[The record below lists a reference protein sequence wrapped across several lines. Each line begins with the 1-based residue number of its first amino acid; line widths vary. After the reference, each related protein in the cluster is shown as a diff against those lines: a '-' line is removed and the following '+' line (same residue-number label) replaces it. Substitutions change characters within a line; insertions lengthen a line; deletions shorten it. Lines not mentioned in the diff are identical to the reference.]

1 MTTRRTAPRWTAL
14 NEQAEPEARH
24 AGAEPGDHEHPK
36 HPRLH
41 ALRERLHGYREH
53 VRRRPGL
60 NITYRV
66 VLGVFG
72 TAVLVAGLLM
82 IPYPG
87 PGWLV
92 VFAGL
97 GILATEFHWA
107 HRVNMFAKRHYQRW
121 VRWLGRQH
129 LATKLTIMAVTGLVV
144 VVTLWLL
151 GMFGTI
157 GGWLGLRWTWL
168 ASPLFGP

>member
-1 MTTRRTAPRWTAL
+1 M
-14 NEQAEPEARH
+14 
-24 AGAEPGDHEHPK
+24 
-36 HPRLH
+36 
-41 ALRERLHGYREH
+41 HGYREH
-53 VRRRPGL
+53 VRRRPSL

-72 TAVLVAGLLM
+72 TAVLITGLLM

-107 HRVNMFAKRHYQRW
+107 HRVNMFAKHHYQRW
-121 VRWLGRQH
+121 VRWMGRQH
-129 LATKLTIMAVTGLVV
+129 LATKLTIMAATGLVV
-144 VVTLWLL
+144 LVTLWLL

-168 ASPLFGP
+168 ASPLFGS